1 MQNRAVILTI
11 SDRVSR
17 GEAVDLSGPAII
29 ESLPALDATAIHR
42 EVVPDE
48 VERIRAVAGAWVD
61 RCTLLLSTGG
71 TGIAPR
77 DVTPEALAP
86 LVQRALPGFGEVMRL
101 RAFDR
106 LPTSILSRSGAGVSG
121 RTLLLWLPGSPRAVR
136 ECLEWLAPAIKHTC
150 AMLRG
155 ETGH

>member
-1 MQNRAVILTI
+1 MSNRAVILTI

-17 GEAVDLSGPAII
+17 GEAQDQSGPAIL
-29 ESLPALDATAIHR
+29 ERLPLLDAVAIHR
-42 EVVPDE
+42 EVVADE
-48 VERIRAVAGAWVD
+48 IERIRAVATTWID
-61 RCTLLLSTGG
+61 RCELLVTTGG

-86 LVQRALPGFGEVMRL
+86 LVQRPLPGFGEVMRL
-101 RAFDR
+101 RAFER
-106 LPTSILSRSGAGVSG
+106 LATSIVSRGGAGVSG
-121 RTLLLWLPGSPRAVR
+121 GTLIVWLPGSPRAVR